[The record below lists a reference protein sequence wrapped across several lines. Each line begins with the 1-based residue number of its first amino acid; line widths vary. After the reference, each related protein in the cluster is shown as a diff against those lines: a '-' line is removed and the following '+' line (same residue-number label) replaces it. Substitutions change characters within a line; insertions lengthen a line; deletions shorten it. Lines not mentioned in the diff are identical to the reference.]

1 MVRNHDNPSVV
12 KRILLGCLASVFWIG
27 VWYLAALWVGKDWIL
42 PTPWAVLK
50 SLSRLVPTAEFWETV
65 GQSLLR
71 VLWGYLPGVLAGI
84 LGGILT
90 AKSRLLNALLSPA
103 LSVVRATPVTSFILV
118 VWLFFGR
125 DSTPSFIT
133 FLMVLPIVW
142 ANVAEGVKTVD
153 PSLKEVCRL
162 FRIPLLRRM
171 QILYI
176 PHCRPFFSAGVLTAL
191 GLGWKAGVAAE
202 VLCTPKF
209 SVGKEMFDAKQILE
223 TTDLFA
229 WTVVV
234 ILLSLIFE
242 KILRFAL
249 ERGKKRDPRD

>member
-1 MVRNHDNPSVV
+1 MVRNYENPSVV
-12 KRILLGCLASVFWIG
+12 KRILFGCLAAVFWIG

-42 PTPWAVLK
+42 PTPWAVLQ
-50 SLSRLVPTAEFWETV
+50 SLTRLIPTAEFWETV
-65 GQSLLR
+65 AKSLLR
-71 VLWGYLPGVLAGI
+71 VLWGYLPGVLVGI

-103 LSVVRATPVTSFILV
+103 LSVIRATPVTSFILV

-162 FRIPLLRRM
+162 YRIPLLRRM

-229 WTVVV
+229 WTMVV
-234 ILLSLIFE
+234 ILLSLILE
-242 KILRFAL
+242 KMLKYFL
-249 ERGKKRDPRD
+249 ERGKRRDSRN